1 MYSLKT
7 AKCHVGVRG
16 HKKKHLVSF
25 INLLVFSRHLKGAD
39 DQLIDYGPEV
49 PQAWQ
54 SKFDFQYES
63 NESQHQTNSENF
75 LNL

>member
-1 MYSLKT
+1 MWVYVVTKRNIWYPLST
-7 AKCHVGVRG
+7 GA
-16 HKKKHLVSF
+16 
-25 INLLVFSRHLKGAD
+25 LVFSRNLKGAD
-39 DQLIDYGPEV
+39 DQQIDYGPEV